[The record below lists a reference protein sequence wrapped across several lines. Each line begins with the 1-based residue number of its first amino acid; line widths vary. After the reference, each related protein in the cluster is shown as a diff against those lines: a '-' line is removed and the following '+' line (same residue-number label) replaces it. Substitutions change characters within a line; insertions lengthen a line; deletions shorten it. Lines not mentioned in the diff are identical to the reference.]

1 MIRFSDDGESHGIT
15 AEFLQSHPALL
26 VREEMAEAS
35 GGRTHRRRGD
45 PPPAGFEDHLV
56 CSDPL

>member
-35 GGRTHRRRGD
+35 GSRTLALIENKGN
-45 PPPAGFEDHLV
+45 PFGINPASL
-56 CSDPL
+56 SKP